1 MDVGSSAVRA
11 AVLDSDGRLRGY
23 AGRPLE
29 TSLPKPGRAEHDPRA
44 WLAGALETGREAV
57 AEAGEV
63 EIVAVGVGALGP
75 APVLVDER
83 LQALT
88 PAPLFALDRRAE
100 KQRARLAV
108 ADDHALPKLLWW
120 QENEP
125 GLAARAA
132 WALDA
137 TGYLVAALTGEPVMD
152 SITRVAYEH
161 PAAPSPVSLPSPV
174 DPLAIAGRLR
184 AEGARRLGVSSG
196 TPVAAGTFD
205 TYVDIA
211 GTGVAP
217 GDACLL
223 LGSTLAVY
231 AVVTD
236 EQPFE
241 GLELT
246 RYPGEG
252 LLLGGT
258 TAAAGSV
265 LRWLATLLGGEESVL
280 AAAATELEPG
290 SGGLLALP
298 YLAGER
304 APFSAPDARGALV
317 GLSMATGRAEI
328 YRAVVDALAL
338 SAVALVERVPERK
351 VWRASGGGCK
361 NPVWLQATCDALGA
375 PVEVSKHAGEAV
387 GPAVLALRSI
397 GLEPA
402 VGIAARVEPT
412 AERTQLYDEL
422 YSRYRTLDEQLR
434 KR

>member
-1 MDVGSSAVRA
+1 VRA
-11 AVLDSDGRLRGY
+11 AVLDSNGRLLGR
-23 AGRPLE
+23 AARPLE
-29 TSLPKPGRAEHDPRA
+29 ASLSEPGRAEHDPRA
-44 WLAGALETGREAV
+44 WLAGALEAGREAV
-57 AEAGEV
+57 AQADEV
-63 EIVAVGVGALGP
+63 EVVSVGIGALGP
-75 APVLVDER
+75 APVLLDEG

-88 PAPLFALDRRAE
+88 PALLFALDRRAE

-120 QENEP
+120 EEKSP
-125 GLAARAA
+125 GVFARAA

-137 TGYLVAALTGEPVMD
+137 AGYLVAAFTGEPVMD
-152 SITRVAYEH
+152 SITRAAYDHPEVGPGVPLPPSLDPFDVAG
-161 PAAPSPVSLPSPV
+161 S
-174 DPLAIAGRLR
+174 LR
-184 AEGARRLGVSSG
+184 ADVARDLGLSPG
-196 TPVAAGTFD
+196 TPVATGTFD

-236 EQPFE
+236 AEPVP

-258 TAAAGSV
+258 TSAAGSV
-265 LRWLATLLGGEESVL
+265 LRWLANLLDGDESELAEAAGEVV
-280 AAAATELEPG
+280 PG

-304 APFSAPDARGALV
+304 APFSAPEARGALV
-317 GLSMATGRAEI
+317 GLSLATGRAHV

-338 SAVALVERVPERK
+338 SAVAIAELLPKPRA
-351 VWRASGGGCK
+351 WRATGGGCR
-361 NPVWLQATCDALGA
+361 NPAWLQATCDALGA
-375 PVEVSKHAGEAV
+375 RVEVTEHAGEAV
-387 GPAVLALRSI
+387 GPAVLALRSL
-397 GLEPA
+397 GLDPQI
-402 VGIAARVEPT
+402 GIAATVEPKE
-412 AERTQLYDEL
+412 ERTRQYARLYG
-422 YSRYRTLDEQLR
+422 RYRELDDRLR
-434 KR
+434 EL